1 MYMFIII
8 ITQVLFILHW
18 AAEAEEEPE
27 ARVGTRGV
35 LRPGEEGQQGAACP
49 PGRARITIL
58 LDPRGAGDA
67 GAAQREGCFRVCCC
81 SPFRLSLSAARAVCT
96 RRIRCTRRKAAI
108 AMA

>member
-8 ITQVLFILHW
+8 IITTQVLFILHW

-49 PGRARITIL
+49 PGR
-58 LDPRGAGDA
+58 P
-67 GAAQREGCFRVCCC
+67 
-81 SPFRLSLSAARAVCT
+81 
-96 RRIRCTRRKAAI
+96 
-108 AMA
+108 